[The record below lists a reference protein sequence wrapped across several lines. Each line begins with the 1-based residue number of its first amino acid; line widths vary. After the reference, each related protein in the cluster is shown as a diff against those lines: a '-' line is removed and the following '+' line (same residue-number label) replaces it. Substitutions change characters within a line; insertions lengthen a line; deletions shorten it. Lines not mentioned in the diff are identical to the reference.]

1 MPLKAFLLFSVAFIG
16 IKTAEDIPIKS
27 IYVNFTLR
35 KYVIIVQLNRN
46 ESGGVTDNQ
55 ENKPPAEGNMFVP
68 SVKEITSKTTGLR
81 QINE

>member
-27 IYVNFTLR
+27 IYINFTLR

-46 ESGGVTDNQ
+46 ESGVTDNQ
-55 ENKPPAEGNMFVP
+55 ENNPPGEGNMFVP

>member
-1 MPLKAFLLFSVAFIG
+1 MPLKAFLLFSAAFIG

-35 KYVIIVQLNRN
+35 KYVIIVQLSRN
-46 ESGGVTDNQ
+46 ESGVSDKQ
-55 ENKPPAEGNMFVP
+55 ENNPPGEGNMLVP
-68 SVKEITSKTTGLR
+68 LVKKIICKTTGLR